1 MCAPVLGIMGA
12 AVQAIGAMSAAE
24 GQASAAEYNA
34 KVEKINA
41 RTQRQKGYVDQEKVG
56 DKYDTVQGQ
65 ALASASKGGVD
76 PLYGSAALIIFGEN
90 EANRSADKNTT
101 YVNAEGQ
108 ATAHENKAKAY
119 EQEAANH
126 RQAGSIG
133 AAGSFL
139 SGLSGAV
146 KGSGGLFNLNAG

>member
-1 MCAPVLGIMGA
+1 MCAPMLGMLGSVVSAMGSMA
-12 AVQAIGAMSAAE
+12 AAE

-65 ALASASKGGVD
+65 AIASASKGGVD

-90 EANRSADKNTT
+90 EANRSADKNMT

-133 AAGSFL
+133 AASSFL
-139 SGLSGAV
+139 SGL
-146 KGSGGLFNLNAG
+146 GGVAKAGGNLFSLGT